1 MEKLFDIHAHYTDE
15 RFEKEY
21 PGGAEA
27 VLNEIMPEPVGNII
41 NVSTNIDN
49 AAAVIEMAK
58 RHTGMYAAV
67 GIHPGD
73 IRPEMVFED
82 EIERLSRML
91 DNKKE
96 NKIVAVGEIG
106 FDYYWQPCDKA
117 AQRRYFEAQMSLA
130 GDYRLPVQV
139 HDREAHGD
147 CLEVIKKFP
156 NVRGVFHSFSG
167 SPEVAEEL
175 VRLGWYISFSGVLT
189 FKNARKTVDTAA
201 VIPADRMLIE
211 TDCPYLAPHPH
222 RGELNHSG
230 LMILTAERLGEI
242 TGFGTDAAIRQTRE
256 NALELFGLKFV

>member
-1 MEKLFDIHAHYTDE
+1 MEKLFDTHAHYTDE
-15 RFEKEY
+15 RFETEY

-27 VLNEIMPEPVGNII
+27 VLNQIMPEPVGNII

-49 AAAVIEMAK
+49 AAVVIGMAK

-73 IRPEMVFED
+73 IRPGMVLED
-82 EIERLSRML
+82 EMERLSRLL

-96 NKIVAVGEIG
+96 NKIVAVSEIG

-117 AQRRYFEAQMSLA
+117 AQRRYFEAQMALA
-130 GDYRLPVQV
+130 GEYNLPVQV

-167 SPEVAEEL
+167 SAEMAGEL

-189 FKNARKTVDTAA
+189 FKNARKTVETAA

-242 TGFGTDAAIRQTRE
+242 TRLGTDAAIRQTRE

>member
-15 RFEKEY
+15 RFETEY

-27 VLNEIMPEPVGNII
+27 ILNEIIPEPVGNII

-58 RHTGMYAAV
+58 RHPGMYAAA

-73 IRPEMVFED
+73 IRPEMVLED
-82 EIERLSRML
+82 EMKRLSCLL

-96 NKIVAVGEIG
+96 NKIVAIGEIG

-117 AQRRYFEAQMSLA
+117 AQRKYFEAQMALA
-130 GDYRLPVQV
+130 GEYGLPVQV

-147 CLEVIKKFP
+147 CLEVAKKFP
-156 NVRGVFHSFSG
+156 HVRGVFHSFSG
-167 SPEVAEEL
+167 SPEMAQEL

-189 FKNARKTVDTAA
+189 FKNARKTVETAA
-201 VIPADRMLIE
+201 SIPADRMLIE

-230 LMILTAERLGEI
+230 LMMLTAERLGEI
-242 TGFGTDAAIRQTRE
+242 TGQGTEKAICQTRE
-256 NALELFGLKFV
+256 NAFELFGI